1 MAESEKKQGFI
12 VFYDTMDALEEYT
25 EAEVGSFIRAMEQF
39 ARYGVVPDFDDRGL
53 RVLWKYAQQSLE
65 RSEAAYQKKCQQ
77 NRYNCYVSAEK
88 RKYRRDH
95 PGLGE
100 AKEGKDYLAFEDWAK
115 LIDAATASE
124 CKRPQATETEAKL
137 TETGEGTKTG
147 AGAEEEKETG
157 FLNKYSFWSVNT
169 KGDTG
174 ETSPVSLQA
183 VWRDAKEAGDNTKA
197 LEIVNALFRLGY
209 NIDYTTGE
217 LSKR

>member
-39 ARYGVVPDFDDRGL
+39 ARYGVVPDFEDRGF
-53 RVLWKYAQQSLE
+53 RVLWKYVQQSLE
-65 RSEAAYQKKCQQ
+65 RGEAAYQKKCQQ
-77 NRYNCYVSAEK
+77 NRYNAYVSAEK

-100 AKEGKDYLAFEDWAK
+100 AKEGKDYLAFEEWAEQ
-115 LIDAATASE
+115 IDEATASE
-124 CKRPQATETEAKL
+124 CKRPQATATEAEL
-137 TETGEGTKTG
+137 TETGEGAKTG
-147 AGAEEEKETG
+147 AGAEAKTETA
-157 FLNKYSFWSVNT
+157 FLNNNSFGSVNA

-174 ETSPVSLQA
+174 GTSPAALQA
-183 VWRDAKEAGDNTKA
+183 AWKDAKKAGENTKA
-197 LEIVNALFRLGY
+197 FEIVNALFRLGY
-209 NIDYTTGE
+209 NIDFATGE